1 MCLGRR
7 PPSGAG
13 PPGLRPPRHV
23 PDCSGRSERLSE
35 TWESP
40 GASERASERPTLF
53 SGTGRQQAAR
63 PHPRPV
69 RPERR
74 LTARSSPLEGGPG
87 NRRGPPPPLAGK
99 DVSQGSA
106 PALRGDRPEAPPTG
120 WSARGPDWLPGTK
133 TGGAAVNHAR
143 GVRGAPTRL
152 GGALRSQGRD
162 EGRGATPAGAGR
174 TCWSGGAEAD
184 RPVPERSDAG
194 SRFRPER
201 AAGGSTGGGGGK
213 AAAVAMALPG
223 APAPAPA
230 AAPVP
235 PPPPT
240 VLMAVRAG
248 LAQPSRLPPLPA
260 AAALRLQ
267 LSVEPAA
274 GGQRRF
280 RLGLRHPEAA
290 GGAVR
295 PGAGEATRGWVGE
308 VGGSEVPLLGRGAI
322 ILPPPF
328 PFPVP
333 KSRRWALPASRCG
346 GGALRCGD
354 SRVLPPRAALPG
366 LAARAHRPQRVSAGG
381 GGSSPGLCPP
391 PPTLYRP
398 LPGAGG
404 APCPCPGAAC
414 TRPPSHQNPTGIRPP
429 RARGRGRGAAGGWR
443 GGGGSGPGRGPS
455 RCLPDQGPPNPTGE
469 EGTAAGTGEEW
480 GGFGKGLSC

>member
-40 GASERASERPTLF
+40 GASERASERPTLS

-322 ILPPPF
+322 ILPPPL
-328 PFPVP
+328 PVP
-333 KSRRWALPASRCG
+333 GTEEPAVGSARLPLWG
-346 GGALRCGD
+346 GGPPVRRQPGTPSPGSAAGPGGSGPPPAAGLCG
-354 SRVLPPRAALPG
+354 
-366 LAARAHRPQRVSAGG
+366 GG
-381 GGSSPGLCPP
+381 GGSSPRLCPP

-443 GGGGSGPGRGPS
+443 GGGGFRS
-455 RCLPDQGPPNPTGE
+455 RPWSQPVSARPGPP
-469 EGTAAGTGEEW
+469 
-480 GGFGKGLSC
+480 KSHR

>member
-1 MCLGRR
+1 MPR
-7 PPSGAG
+7 PPSAVWRRPTG
-13 PPGLRPPRHV
+13 PPPTSTCPRLLGTERAAERDLGV
-23 PDCSGRSERLSE
+23 PRG
-35 TWESP
+35 
-40 GASERASERPTLF
+40 ERASERPTLS

-194 SRFRPER
+194 TRFRPER

-213 AAAVAMALPG
+213 AAAAAMALPG

-322 ILPPPF
+322 ILPPP
-328 PFPVP
+328 P
-333 KSRRWALPASRCG
+333 SRSRYRRAG
-346 GGALRCGD
+346 GGLC
-354 SRVLPPRAALPG
+354 PPPVVGGGPSGAATAGYSLPG
-366 LAARAHRPQRVSAGG
+366 QRCRAWRLGPTARSGSLRGG
-381 GGSSPGLCPP
+381 GGSSPRLCPP

>member
-322 ILPPPF
+322 ILPPP
-328 PFPVP
+328 P
-333 KSRRWALPASRCG
+333 SRSRY
-346 GGALRCGD
+346 R
-354 SRVLPPRAALPG
+354 R
-366 LAARAHRPQRVSAGG
+366 AGG
-381 GGSSPGLCPP
+381 GLCPP
-391 PPTLYRP
+391 PVVGGGPSGAATAGYS
-398 LPGAGG
+398 LPGQRCRAWRLG
-404 APCPCPGAAC
+404 
-414 TRPPSHQNPTGIRPP
+414 PT
-429 RARGRGRGAAGGWR
+429 ARSGSLR
-443 GGGGSGPGRGPS
+443 GGGGARRGCAHPHRPSIGPCRGLGG
-455 RCLPDQGPPNPTGE
+455 LPVPARGLPAPAPPATKTPPVSDPPVP
-469 EGTAAGTGEEW
+469 AAGAVGQQEAGA
-480 GGFGKGLSC
+480 GGGVQVPAVVPAGVCPTRAPQIPPVRREPRLVLEKSGGALGKA